1 MCLAP
6 GVIDERISH
15 LNALLTAARR
25 VMVANAQ
32 PGSYFAADAVL
43 TEVQNR
49 LSDLG
54 GELKACAKTDDHN
67 ETL

>member
-6 GVIDERISH
+6 AIIDERIMH

-25 VMVANAQ
+25 VMVANGE

-54 GELKACAKTDDHN
+54 VELKACA
-67 ETL
+67 